1 MEKCVD
7 GGDDSARAVGMCDRF
22 LTFLAKNLSINR
34 QKNIAQGPRNDGDHK
49 SHAEDEED
57 EFAVK
62 IEKADC
68 KFNREEEEHRSLPA
82 TILEGGSADARTSDQ
97 HKEAVAEASRKVAAT
112 EASLA
117 AATETSSAAA
127 PAVQGKK
134 VRKSVTI
141 KEEPAGD
148 KEKAKKSL
156 SKKRQ
161 ASSVSGAGVE
171 EPVPRPPLRWGLRP
185 RMPSANLRV
194 PSNINEKSSNFI
206 EARRKGF
213 GAGGKPEK

>member
-1 MEKCVD
+1 MEKGAGV
-7 GGDDSARAVGMCDRF
+7 GDDSAQAVGMCDRF
-22 LTFLAKNLSINR
+22 LTFLTKNLSMNR
-34 QKNIAQGPRNDGDHK
+34 QKNITEGPRDGGDHRN
-49 SHAEDEED
+49 HAAEEED
-57 EFAVK
+57 EFVVK
-62 IEKADC
+62 IEKSD
-68 KFNREEEEHRSLPA
+68 FRFSHEEEEHRSLPA
-82 TILEGGSADARTSDQ
+82 TILEERAADARASDQ

-112 EASLA
+112 EADLA
-117 AATETSSAAA
+117 AL
-127 PAVQGKK
+127 VQEKK

-148 KEKAKKSL
+148 KEKAKKLL

-161 ASSVSGAGVE
+161 ASLSSGGTGVE

-206 EARRKGF
+206 EQRRKGF

>member
-1 MEKCVD
+1 MEKGV
-7 GGDDSARAVGMCDRF
+7 GAGDDSARAVGMCDRF
-22 LTFLAKNLSINR
+22 LTFLAKNLSMNR
-34 QKNIAQGPRNDGDHK
+34 QKNITDGPISGGDHR
-49 SHAEDEED
+49 SHAEEEED

-62 IEKADC
+62 IEKAE
-68 KFNREEEEHRSLPA
+68 FNFSHEEEVHRSLPA
-82 TILEGGSADARTSDQ
+82 TILEERSADARAPDQ
-97 HKEAVAEASRKVAAT
+97 QKEALAEASRQVAAT
-112 EASLA
+112 EAG
-117 AATETSSAAA
+117 SAAA
-127 PAVQGKK
+127 AAAVQEKK

-148 KEKAKKSL
+148 KEKAKKSQ

-161 ASSVSGAGVE
+161 ASSGSGAGVE

-185 RMPSANLRV
+185 RMSSANLRV

-206 EARRKGF
+206 EQRKKGF

>member
-1 MEKCVD
+1 MEKRV
-7 GGDDSARAVGMCDRF
+7 GGGNDSARGVGMCDRF
-22 LTFLAKNLSINR
+22 LTFLAKNLSMNR
-34 QKNIAQGPRNDGDHK
+34 QKSITEGPRNGGDHRN
-49 SHAEDEED
+49 HAEEEDD

-68 KFNREEEEHRSLPA
+68 KFSHEEEEHRSLPP
-82 TILEGGSADARTSDQ
+82 TILEERTADARASDQ
-97 HKEAVAEASRKVAAT
+97 LKEAVAEASRKVAAT
-112 EASLA
+112 EAALA
-117 AATETSSAAA
+117 AAAAA
-127 PAVQGKK
+127 VQEKK

-141 KEEPAGD
+141 KEEPVGD
-148 KEKAKKSL
+148 KEKAKKLL

-161 ASSVSGAGVE
+161 ASSSSSGAGAE

-206 EARRKGF
+206 EERKKRF

>member
-1 MEKCVD
+1 MEKGVS

-34 QKNIAQGPRNDGDHK
+34 QKNITEGPRNDGDHR
-49 SHAEDEED
+49 SHAEEEED

-117 AATETSSAAA
+117 AA
-127 PAVQGKK
+127 PAVQEKK

-141 KEEPAGD
+141 KEEPAGN

-194 PSNINEKSSNFI
+194 ASNINEKSSNFI